1 MEGFKLRFTD
11 SEINKLL
18 KENFKIL
25 FDTREQVND
34 HVLAYFDKKKI
45 SYKRQKIDEG
55 DYTAIIVARPDM
67 GIPRD
72 LYFKVGVERKNSIDE
87 LAGNLAEKTDS
98 RDDIRLERELMR
110 AKSKGIKMFLIV
122 EEFNGMNHIRNN
134 DYRSS
139 YSPKAFEGKLSSIQD
154 KYLND
159 TIFCNPEDTG
169 LEIVRKLYYAVRN
182 FLKEGD
188 IDLAEMLAKDILNI
202 N

>member
-1 MEGFKLRFTD
+1 
-11 SEINKLL
+11 
-18 KENFKIL
+18 
-25 FDTREQVND
+25 
-34 HVLAYFDKKKI
+34 
-45 SYKRQKIDEG
+45 
-55 DYTAIIVARPDM
+55 M

-72 LYFKVGVERKNSIDE
+72 LYFKVGVERKNSVDE

-110 AKSKGIKMFLIV
+110 AKSKGIKMFLII
-122 EEFNGMNHIRNN
+122 EEFNWMNHIRTN

-182 FLKEGD
+182 FLKEGEV
-188 IDLAEMLAKDILNI
+188 DLSELAAKDILNG